1 MQAPVCV
8 GSGKF
13 FVKKVLLIGGGG
25 IARRHILGFQ
35 KTGRAKVALVEPVAP
50 RRAALASEFGLSET
64 FGDLAEVDLAEF
76 DLAVIC
82 SPADTHVAIMHTCID
97 AGLPFLVEKPL
108 AVSNKGIADLRQRLR
123 DSGLA
128 ARVGFARRNGPEI
141 LDLRQQIIDG
151 RIGDLRL
158 ANINVAQEYLRYRPD
173 LRETFFVNAA
183 KGGGAVLDIAS
194 HLLDILIWIMGPVAE
209 VGAITANLGI
219 DRIEVEDTCLINLR
233 FVSGALG
240 NISINLFQKP
250 NASRWEFVGREG
262 NLTLDHSKLMRA
274 VDDSGAFQQQQDFM
288 AGLAPQEAHQARFER
303 QAILM
308 LDHLDGAP
316 CHLCTVNEAAHVLE
330 VALAAK
336 QSWRERRIIAL

>member
-1 MQAPVCV
+1 MR
-8 GSGKF
+8 KI
-13 FVKKVLLIGGGG
+13 LLIGGGG

-35 KTGRAKVALVEPVAP
+35 KTGRATVALVEPIAA
-50 RRAALASEFGLSET
+50 RRAALSAEFGLSET
-64 FGDLAEVDLAEF
+64 FSDMGEAGLARF

-82 SPADTHVAIMHTCID
+82 SPADTHVAMMHKCID

-108 AVSNKGIADLRQRLR
+108 AVSYDGVAELCDRLR
-123 DSGLA
+123 VSGLI

-141 LDLRQQIIDG
+141 IALREQISGG
-151 RIGDLRL
+151 RIGALRI

-173 LRETFFVNAA
+173 LRETFFVDAG

-209 VGAITANLGI
+209 VGAITATLGI
-219 DRIEVEDTCLINLR
+219 DGIEVEDTCLINLR
-233 FVSGALG
+233 FASGTLG
-240 NISINLFQKP
+240 NISVNLFQKP
-250 NASRWEFVGREG
+250 NAGRWEFVGSEG
-262 NLTLDHSKLMRA
+262 NLTLDHA
-274 VDDSGAFQQQQDFM
+274 VLKRELDDSGTFQERRDFM
-288 AGLAPQEAHQARFER
+288 EGLAPQEAHQARFER

-316 CHLCTVNEAAHVLE
+316 CHLCTVDEAAHVLE

-336 QSWRERRIIAL
+336 QSWRERRIIVL